1 MASVLF
7 LAPADLGET
16 VLATGALAHMLREGD
31 VLTVSASAD
40 AAPLFRAAPAIR
52 IWLPPRAALSF
63 AAFATLRGVRYDAV
77 IDARRGLAGR
87 IAPTSRRVRIG
98 ASPMLRHRVEDW
110 AEAVG
115 ADRPLAPKL
124 WLDDDARQ
132 AAAEITLDAGSLLVL
147 APGGISAGKRWPRE
161 RFAAI
166 ARRLVDGQ
174 LTGSRIAVIGAAA
187 RDAEITRAIVS
198 SLDADGIAALDLG
211 AAPDLLAA
219 AALMERATLV
229 IGNDNALTHIA
240 AAAGAPTLTI
250 FGVTDER
257 VRAPYGPRTRT
268 LRGRPFEEVAA
279 LSELDAPAAMEDVS
293 VDAVEAAALE
303 LLRAGGLR

>member
-16 VLATGALAHMLREGD
+16 VLATGALAHVLRDGD
-31 VLTVSASAD
+31 VLTVSADAD
-40 AAPLFRAAPAIR
+40 AAPLFRAAPAVR

-63 AAFATLRGVRYDAV
+63 SAFALLRGARYDTV
-77 IDARRGLAGR
+77 LDARRAVAGR
-87 IAPTSRRVRIG
+87 IAPASHRIRIG

-110 AEAVG
+110 TEAVG

-124 WLDDDARQ
+124 WLDEEARQ
-132 AAAEITLDAGSLLVL
+132 AAAEIALDAAPLLVL
-147 APGGISAGKRWPRE
+147 APGGIRAGKRWPRE

-174 LTGSRIAVIGAAA
+174 LAGARVAVIGAAA
-187 RDAEITRAIVS
+187 RDAEITRAIVA
-198 SLDADGIAALDLG
+198 SLDADGISALDLG

-240 AAAGAPTLTI
+240 AAAGAPTLTL
-250 FGVTDER
+250 FGITDER

-293 VDAVEAAALE
+293 TDAVEAAALE